1 MSKITASGASSAT
14 MDGTGVLSPIPSSRL
29 IDIKT
34 IQSQVFRT
42 LVEALKEIITDGN
55 LEIDMTGIRL
65 IAMDKSHTV
74 LIHLR
79 LHAEKFESFYC
90 QRPMILGLNM
100 INFFKLIKTVGNED
114 TLTLYV
120 DDSDE
125 NKLGVRIENSRKN
138 SITTYNLKL
147 IEINEATINIPRVE
161 FPSVITMP
169 SNTFQKICREMSNI
183 SDKIEIKSLGDKLIL
198 GCDGE
203 FADQETIMKETTD
216 GMQFVKKDN
225 PGEIIQGVFNL
236 NHLILFTKCSG
247 LCNTIEIYLKNDY
260 PLIILYRVASLG
272 EIKLCLAP
280 EKTEKSIKAPSVGAS
295 SSTSGGASAAL
306 AVVRPG
312 R

>member
-1 MSKITASGASSAT
+1 MSKVSAAASASEARV
-14 MDGTGVLSPIPSSRL
+14 DAAILPSRL

-55 LEIDMTGIRL
+55 LEIDNTGIRL

-79 LHAEKFESFYC
+79 LHADKFESFYC
-90 QRPMILGLNM
+90 SKPLILGLNM
-100 INFFKLIKTVGNED
+100 INFFKLIKTVANDD

-120 DDSDE
+120 DRADE
-125 NKLGVRIENSRKN
+125 NKLGIIIENARKN
-138 SITTYNLKL
+138 SVTTYKLKL
-147 IEINEATINIPRVE
+147 IEINEATIHIPRVE

-169 SNTFQKICREMSNI
+169 SATFQKVCREMSNI
-183 SDKIEIKSLGDKLIL
+183 SDKIEITSQGDRLIL

-203 FADQETIMKETTD
+203 FADQETVMKETTD
-216 GMQFVKKDN
+216 GMHFMKQENPKD
-225 PGEIIQGVFNL
+225 IIQGVFNL

-247 LCNTIEIYLKNDY
+247 LCNTIEIYLKNEY

-280 EKTEKSIKAPSVGAS
+280 EL
-295 SSTSGGASAAL
+295 SA
-306 AVVRPG
+306 
-312 R
+312 